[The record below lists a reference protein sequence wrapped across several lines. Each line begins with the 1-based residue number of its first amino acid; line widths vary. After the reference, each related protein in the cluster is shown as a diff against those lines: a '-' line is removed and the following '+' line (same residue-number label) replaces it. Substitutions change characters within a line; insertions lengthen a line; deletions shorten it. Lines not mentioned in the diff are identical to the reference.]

1 MTATNVTRA
10 SDDYY
15 PARPAS
21 WLAHVP
27 NCAYVS
33 LLLGEVA
40 ICDWDMFHSQHSAA
54 ALHAAARAVSGG
66 PVYVS
71 DRPGRHDFPLLRRL
85 VLADGGVLRARLP
98 GRPTADCL
106 FADVSRDGATALKVW
121 TMNAVNGVVGVFNVQ
136 GSAFDRRRRAFYTH
150 DAAPGALGAEV
161 RPRDVPPLAAAADR
175 FALWSDARRV
185 LTLAG
190 AAGPGLALR
199 VAGGGGH
206 DVVTVAP
213 VQEAAGVLFAP
224 IGLVDMLNAGGAVL
238 ASAFAPAEGGNNGGD
253 GCAPVAALRVR
264 GAGAFACY
272 ASHRP
277 ARVAVAGADAPFE
290 YDAAQGLLR
299 FELPAEELGAR
310 DAAVHF

>member
-1 MTATNVTRA
+1 
-10 SDDYY
+10 
-15 PARPAS
+15 
-21 WLAHVP
+21 
-27 NCAYVS
+27 
-33 LLLGEVA
+33 
-40 ICDWDMFHSQHSAA
+40 MFHSKHAAA

-71 DRPGRHDFPLLRRL
+71 DRPGRHDFALLRRL
-85 VLADGGVLRARLP
+85 VLPDGAVLRARLP

-121 TMNAVNGVVGVFNVQ
+121 TMNAVSGCVGVFNVQ
-136 GSAFDRRRRAFYTH
+136 GGSFDRRRRAFYTH

-161 RPRDVPPLAAAADR
+161 RPRDVPPLAGAAER
-175 FALWSDARRV
+175 FALWSDATRA
-185 LTLAG
+185 LTLAA

-206 DVVTVAP
+206 DVVTISP

-224 IGLVDMLNAGGAVL
+224 IGLVGMLNAGGAVL
-238 ASAFAPAEGGNNGGD
+238 SSAFAPAEGGGGD
-253 GCAPVAALRVR
+253 GDGGNGGVPVAALRVR
-264 GAGAFACY
+264 GAGAFVAY

-277 ARVAVAGADAPFE
+277 TRVAVAGVDVPFE
-290 YDAAQGLLR
+290 YDAAQVLLR